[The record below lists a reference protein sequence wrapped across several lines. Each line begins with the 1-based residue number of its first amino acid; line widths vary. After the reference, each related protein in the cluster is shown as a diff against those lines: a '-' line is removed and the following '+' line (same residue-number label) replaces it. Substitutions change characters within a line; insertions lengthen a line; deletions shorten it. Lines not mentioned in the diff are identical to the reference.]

1 MRTRGDKGTI
11 LPIVA
16 MSMLALLTMV
26 AIVIDLGATRS
37 LRRDARS
44 ASDAGATAG
53 ALAIGSPT
61 SGSACTDALGYTL
74 KDLGVQTSA
83 SISDACTPLSA
94 ACSGTTARVAT
105 LKVDNDTT
113 VRVTNPVP
121 DTSPLMQGT
130 SEGSGVAQ
138 AVNATAD
145 GAPCDRVG
153 VEVTQSQP
161 AFFRGAVGGGAAT
174 FTVHSVAKFYPSLRN
189 AIIPPALVA
198 LNQTT
203 CKAIDAGNNGNI
215 ILVGNSVGP
224 GIAYSDS
231 DGSAGS
237 CSSSNPILAS
247 RSSGRLVAES
257 LGSVVGQ
264 LGWYSAPTS
273 LGYNGSA
280 STNQT
285 APATFASTT
294 QNYVGLLYARTQ
306 RTTRVPVD
314 KRFHCTNVPT
324 SVQPLCSTPD
334 PIAALQALS
343 SSSASAAPGGYTVY
357 SGPCDTTAGAITF
370 PSGNVWVNCPTFTV
384 KGNSLSIPGGGTVI
398 FNGSLSVEAG
408 GNLLSNTS
416 GALDSSGYPI
426 ATDPSHQTTLLINST
441 GGSAFNIASNSSSVL
456 LAQTTVYN
464 SGGLTLQASHSIN
477 WTPPPAGDALFGLL
491 YWSESTQQFSI
502 QGSPQIFARG
512 IMFHGNGQLVGSGGG
527 TIDLTNVQMW
537 VDTMAT
543 NGSTTVKLAA
553 DPSSAINVAGAGS
566 ALIR

>member
-1 MRTRGDKGTI
+1 MRGRADKGTI

-26 AIVIDLGATRS
+26 AIVVDLGATRS

-44 ASDAGATAG
+44 ATDAGATSG
-53 ALAIGSPT
+53 ALALGSPT
-61 SGSACTDALGYTL
+61 AGSACADALAYTFSG
-74 KDLGVQTSA
+74 LGGTQPGAA
-83 SISDACTPLSA
+83 SISTACSGLSA
-94 ACSGTTARVAT
+94 TCSGTTPRVASLT
-105 LKVDNDTT
+105 VSGTT

-121 DTSPLMQGT
+121 DDSTLMQGT
-130 SEGSGVAQ
+130 SEGSGVMQIVA
-138 AVNATAD
+138 ASD
-145 GAPCDRVG
+145 GAPCERVG

-174 FTVHSVAKFYPSLRN
+174 FTVHSVAKYYPSLRN

-198 LNQTT
+198 LDKTT

-247 RSSGRLVAES
+247 KSSARLVAES

-264 LGWYSAPTS
+264 LGWYSAPAS
-273 LGYNGSA
+273 LGYNGSS

-294 QNYVGLLYARTQ
+294 ENYVGLLYARTQ
-306 RTTRVPVD
+306 RTTRAPVD

-324 SVQPLCSTPD
+324 SVQPLCTSSD
-334 PIAALQALS
+334 PIAALQTLS
-343 SSSASAAPGGYTVY
+343 SSSASAAPSGYTVY
-357 SGPCDTTAGAITF
+357 SGPCDTTGGAITF

-384 KGNSLSIPGGGTVI
+384 KTNSLTIPGGGTVI
-398 FNGSLSVEAG
+398 FNGALSVEANG
-408 GNLLSNTS
+408 TLLSNTS
-416 GALDSSGYPI
+416 GALDANGYPT
-426 ATDPSHQTTLLINST
+426 ATDPTRDTTVVINST
-441 GGSAFNIASNSSSVL
+441 GSSAFNISSNSSAVL

-464 SGGLTLQASHSIN
+464 GGGFTLSSSQSIH
-477 WTPPPAGDALFGLL
+477 WTPPAVNDLTGLL
-491 YWSESTQQFSI
+491 YWSESSQQFSI
-502 QGSPQIFARG
+502 QGGPQIKAKG
-512 IMFHGNGQLVGSGGG
+512 IMFHGNGQLVGGGGG

-537 VDTMAT
+537 VDTIST

-553 DPSSAINVAGAGS
+553 DPNSAINVAGAGS